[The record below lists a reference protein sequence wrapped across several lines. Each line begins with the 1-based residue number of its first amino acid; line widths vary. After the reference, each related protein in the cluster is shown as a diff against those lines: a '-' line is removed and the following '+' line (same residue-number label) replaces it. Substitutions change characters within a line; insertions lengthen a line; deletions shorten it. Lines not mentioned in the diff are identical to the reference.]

1 MCGRF
6 VASNAPAALAD
17 FFGADPPTVDL
28 APAYNVA
35 PTNDVYGVV
44 ATSNGVRSIE
54 VFRWGLLPSWA
65 KDRTVGSSMINA
77 RAETLAEKRSF
88 SPSFRR
94 RRLLVPMTG
103 FYEWKA
109 GSAPRAAK
117 TPMFIHSADDTPLA
131 VAGVWSAWRDPSA
144 PPDAAGEWLHT
155 CSIITVAANATM
167 APIHDRMP
175 AILERSAWD
184 EWLDPTNDHLDALS
198 SLLRPAPD
206 GLLVMHRVSTL
217 VNKVQNKGA
226 DLVLPVDEPEEDQ
239 PGEPSHP
246 MAVGGGSGRS

>member
-17 FFGADPPTVDL
+17 FFGAELPAVDL

-44 ATSNGVRSIE
+44 AAEDGHRSIE

-65 KDRTVGSSMINA
+65 KDVKVGSTMINA

-88 SPSFRR
+88 STSFRR

-103 FYEWKA
+103 FYEWQA
-109 GSAPRAAK
+109 GPTPRAPK
-117 TPMFIHSADDTPLA
+117 TPMFIHSSDGAPLA
-131 VAGVWSAWRDPSA
+131 VAGVWSAWHDPSA
-144 PPDAAGEWLHT
+144 PKGAAGEWLHT
-155 CSIITVAANATM
+155 CAVVTVAANATM
-167 APIHDRMP
+167 APVHDRMP
-175 AILERSAWD
+175 AILERTAWA
-184 EWLDPTNDHLDALS
+184 EWLDPANDHLDALS
-198 SLLRPAPD
+198 SLLRPAAD
-206 GLLVMHRVSTL
+206 GLLVMHRVSTM

-226 DLVLPVDEPEEDQ
+226 ELILPVDDATEPVI
-239 PGEPSHP
+239 S
-246 MAVGGGSGRS
+246 GGSSRP